1 MKQLKRIFLNINDVE
16 IEICQDLRGVD
27 FVRHHVYWSIAHRNK
42 NPYPERH
49 CIIYNLELMVN
60 NRVKTIRWAG
70 YQFKFETVYFD
81 DGMEVNTVLIPLG
94 MFEDF
99 INFQSNNYG
108 GTPPDNNCTRLG
120 NWLKYHSFKE
130 HLET

>member
-1 MKQLKRIFLNINDVE
+1 MKQFKRIFLSINDIE
-16 IEICQDLRGVD
+16 IEVCQDLRGIY
-27 FVRHHVYWSIAHRNK
+27 FVRHHVYWYIADGIK
-42 NPYPERH
+42 NLDPERN

-60 NRVKTIRWAG
+60 NRVNTIGWAG

-99 INFQSNNYG
+99 IQFENSNYG
-108 GTPPDNNCTRLG
+108 GTPPDNDCKLSR
-120 NWLKYHSFKE
+120 F
-130 HLET
+130 